1 MVSNHADK
9 LNLEFSDK
17 YVVAD
22 DSRPEL
28 RRFKGLVGH
37 VKTVNKTGRALVEFN
52 GPKDLGWHDIE
63 IDFLHVVDKPVDKPV
78 EKKAVAKKSKPA
90 EKEPSALEK
99 ARKANG
105 KDKEAGTDGEIEG
118 DPK

>member
-1 MVSNHADK
+1 MVINHADK

-17 YVVAD
+17 YVAVD

-28 RRFKGLVGH
+28 RRFKGLVGQI
-37 VKTVNKTGRALVEFN
+37 VTVNKNGRALVEFN
-52 GPKDLGWHDIE
+52 GPKDLGRHDIE
-63 IDFLHVVDKPVDKPV
+63 IDFLRVVEKPV
-78 EKKAVAKKSKPA
+78 EEPAAKKPVPKKAKPA

-105 KDKEAGTDGEIEG
+105 KDKEPEPAADTKSE
-118 DPK
+118 